1 MKRKIFENFWPIT
14 KSKYILVTILRIFRQ
29 TINSSMTEIF
39 DNIRKLYRFAMP
51 CEILAPYIEFFSET
65 SLTATLA
72 HIITEEFTV
81 KLFPSYTPTI
91 WINLGSP
98 YLLKNGRYIKTVDQ
112 QTDVLVLR
120 NEIIERKN
128 QPSDNIFTIKFFPAA
143 LEALFGISQAK
154 IGSEIL
160 SATSLIPNQTIQKLK
175 DSSCFEDRIRLL
187 EHWFIAQLHQK
198 NRRAHYYPYV
208 QKAINLFET
217 SGLEHKNNEL
227 AQQLALTDKSL
238 YRYFTKTVGAS
249 PKTYMATLRARK
261 ALTAFIE
268 DSATFNP
275 YVYGYFD
282 RSHFYKDVFKFTGQK
297 LAHQLH

>member
-1 MKRKIFENFWPIT
+1 
-14 KSKYILVTILRIFRQ
+14 
-29 TINSSMTEIF
+29 MTEIF
-39 DNIRKLYRFAMP
+39 DNIRKLYRFALP
-51 CEILAPYIEFFSET
+51 CATLTPYIEFFSET
-65 SLTATLA
+65 SLTATQTY
-72 HIITEEFTV
+72 IDTEEFTV

-98 YLLKNGRYIKTVDQ
+98 YLLKNGQQEKRVDR

-128 QPSDNIFTIKFFPAA
+128 QPSDNIFTIKFFPGA

-160 SATSLIPNQTIQKLK
+160 SATSLIPRHAIQKLK
-175 DSSCFEDRIRLL
+175 DSSCFEDRIKLL

-198 NRRAHYYPYV
+198 NRQAHYYPYV
-208 QKAINLFET
+208 QKAIALFET

-227 AQQLALTDKSL
+227 AQQLALTNKSL
-238 YRYFTKTVGAS
+238 YRYFIKTVGTS
-249 PKTYMATLRARK
+249 PKNFMTTLRARN

-268 DSATFNP
+268 NSIEFTP
-275 YVYGYFD
+275 YAYGYFD

-297 LAHQLH
+297 LAHQLY

>member
-1 MKRKIFENFWPIT
+1 
-14 KSKYILVTILRIFRQ
+14 
-29 TINSSMTEIF
+29 MTEIF
-39 DNIRKLYRFAMP
+39 DNIRKLYRFAPP
-51 CEILAPYIEFFSET
+51 CEMLAPYIEFFSET
-65 SLTATLA
+65 SLTATQA
-72 HIITEEFTV
+72 HISTEEFTV

-98 YLLKNGRYIKTVDQ
+98 YLLKNGQYVKNVDQ

-128 QPSDNIFTIKFFPAA
+128 QPSDNIFTIKFFPGA
-143 LEALFGISQAK
+143 LEVLFGISQAE

-160 SATSLIPNQTIQKLK
+160 LATTLISQQIIQKLK
-175 DSSCFEDRIRLL
+175 GLSCFEDRIKLL

-198 NRRAHYYPYV
+198 NRQAHYYPYI
-208 QKAINLFET
+208 QKAIALFET

-227 AQQLALTDKSL
+227 AQQLSITDKSL
-238 YRYFTKTVGAS
+238 YRYFTKTVGTN

-268 DSATFNP
+268 NSATFTP
-275 YVYGYFD
+275 YAYGYFD

-297 LAHQLH
+297 LAHQLY